1 MRTEHDKIVRILSNA
16 SAIDVQLRHMQSHKI
31 ELLANLSKLQPR
43 LKNLGVDQV
52 AIRDILTSEELT
64 KVNALLQ
71 SLSDLESVSV
81 EALVENVLGG
91 FGES

>member
-52 AIRDILTSEELT
+52 AIRDILTSEELI
-64 KVNALLQ
+64 KVNALLKA
-71 SLSDLESVSV
+71 LTDLESVNI
-81 EALVENVLGG
+81 EAVVENVLGG
-91 FGES
+91 FDES

>member
-52 AIRDILTSEELT
+52 AIRDMLTSEELT
-64 KVNALLQ
+64 KVNALLKA
-71 SLSDLESVSV
+71 LTDLESVSI
-81 EALVENVLGG
+81 EAVLENVLGG

>member
-52 AIRDILTSEELT
+52 AIRDILTSEELI
-64 KVNALLQ
+64 KVNALLKA
-71 SLSDLESVSV
+71 LTDLESVNI
-81 EALVENVLGG
+81 EAVVENALGG

>member
-1 MRTEHDKIVRILSNA
+1 MRNEHDKIVRILSNA

>member
-1 MRTEHDKIVRILSNA
+1 MRNKHDKTVRILSNA

-52 AIRDILTSEELT
+52 AIRDILTSEELI
-64 KVNALLQ
+64 KVNALLKA
-71 SLSDLESVSV
+71 LTDLESVNI
-81 EALVENVLGG
+81 EAVVENVLGG